1 MWHMH
6 VINSIAPLF
15 SQRLCRAVCMDKQL
29 KPGLCAGAA
38 FLSTAAQSLLRVLLE
53 REPAKRLGSGP
64 QGSEAVMAHPFFRPI
79 SWARLLRRE
88 ARLRT
93 CRACGLGCECVL

>member
-1 MWHMH
+1 MLKTDFANAVKH
-6 VINSIAPLF
+6 VAAESSQCLF
-15 SQRLCRAVCMDKQL
+15 
-29 KPGLCAGAA
+29 AGAA
-38 FLSTAAQSLLRVLLE
+38 FLSTAAQSLLKALLE

-88 ARLRT
+88 VRLGAYK
-93 CRACGLGCECVL
+93 ACSI